1 MQWMWLACST
11 DTTSSIVSCPQHDQP
26 TVCIERSIQSF
37 EGTVDDAIELCTQL
51 PKGEL
56 RGECAFLLSDGS
68 ELIGDLARMMCAV
81 SAPFE
86 EDCLRHAAAREV
98 EQDILPTLINVTPN
112 PMKLLPRIHGVV
124 RQYLPAEIAESMSR
138 DMMIRFQA
146 SRVDQTFDSESC
158 TGLNPSICSQVY
170 IVASLGS
177 RGQWTEHFE
186 EPWMDSCSRSITVDD
201 ATAWNWKKWTLPMD
215 AVVQQA
221 HQQMC
226 QALPAAKS
234 DSSK

>member
-1 MQWMWLACST
+1 MLYMWLACST
-11 DTTSSIVSCPQHDQP
+11 DGTSSIVSCPQHQEP

-37 EGTVDDAIELCTQL
+37 EGTVDEAIAVCQQL
-51 PKGEL
+51 PEGEL

-68 ELIGDLARMMCAV
+68 ELMGDVARTMCAV
-81 SAPFE
+81 ATPFE

-98 EQDILPTLINVTPN
+98 ETTILPTLSNVNPN

-146 SRVDQTFDSESC
+146 SRVETLFDSESC

-177 RGQWTEHFE
+177 RGQWTEHFS
-186 EPWMDSCSRSITVDD
+186 EPWMASCSRDITVED
-201 ATAWNWKKWTLPMD
+201 ATTWGWKQWTVSMEE
-215 AVVQQA
+215 VVQQA
-221 HQQMC
+221 HQQLC

>member
-1 MQWMWLACST
+1 MLSMWLACST
-11 DTTSSIVSCPQHDQP
+11 DATSSLVSCPQQSEP

-37 EGTVDDAIELCTQL
+37 EGTIDEAILLCQQL
-51 PKGEL
+51 PKGAL

-68 ELIGDLARMMCAV
+68 ELIGDVSRTMCAV
-81 SAPFE
+81 ATPFE

-98 EQDILPTLINVTPN
+98 EKSILPTLSNATPN

-146 SRVDQTFDSESC
+146 SRVEQTFDSVSC
-158 TGLNPSICSQVY
+158 IGLNPSICAQVY

-177 RGQWTEHFE
+177 RGQWTEHFD
-186 EPWMDSCSRSITVDD
+186 EPWMDSCSRLITVED
-201 ATAWNWKKWTLPMD
+201 AKAWNWKQWTLAMD
-215 AVVQQA
+215 TVVQQA
-221 HQQMC
+221 HQQLC

-234 DSSK
+234 DSLK